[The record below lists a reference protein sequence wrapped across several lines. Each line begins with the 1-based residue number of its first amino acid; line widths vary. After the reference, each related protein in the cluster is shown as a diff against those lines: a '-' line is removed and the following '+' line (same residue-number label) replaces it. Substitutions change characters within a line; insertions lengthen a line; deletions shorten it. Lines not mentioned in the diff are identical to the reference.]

1 MFFFKI
7 KNHKF
12 LLILLIYLLLLSN
25 CQLKPP
31 KDVHGI
37 NFIKKRYEMI
47 KLNENN
53 KNDVIKILGR
63 PHIIDKDKTEKWFY
77 LERIL
82 TRDRVYKIN
91 KKKLLENNVVEFS
104 FNKYGVIYSK
114 KFYNEDNMNE
124 IKFSQEVTE
133 NNISERSFIA
143 NFLQSVKQKMYKGI
157 GN

>member
-12 LLILLIYLLLLSN
+12 LTILLIYLFLFSN

-47 KLNENN
+47 KINKNN

-63 PHIIDKDKTEKWFY
+63 PHIVDKDKTEKWFY

-91 KKKLLENNVVEFS
+91 KKRLLENNVIEFS
-104 FNKYGVIYSK
+104 FNKYGVINSK

-124 IKFSQEVTE
+124 IKFSKDVTE

-143 NFLQSVKQKMYKGI
+143 DFLQSVKQKMYKGI

>member
-1 MFFFKI
+1 
-7 KNHKF
+7 
-12 LLILLIYLLLLSN
+12 
-25 CQLKPP
+25 
-31 KDVHGI
+31 
-37 NFIKKRYEMI
+37 MI
-47 KLNENN
+47 KINKNN

-63 PHIIDKDKTEKWFY
+63 PHIVDKDKTEKWFY

-91 KKKLLENNVVEFS
+91 KKRLLENNVVEFS
-104 FNKYGVIYSK
+104 FNKYGVINSK

-124 IKFSQEVTE
+124 IKFSKDVTE

-143 NFLQSVKQKMYKGI
+143 DFLQSVKQKMYKGI

>member
-1 MFFFKI
+1 
-7 KNHKF
+7 
-12 LLILLIYLLLLSN
+12 
-25 CQLKPP
+25 
-31 KDVHGI
+31 
-37 NFIKKRYEMI
+37 MI
-47 KLNENN
+47 KINENN

-124 IKFSQEVTE
+124 IKFSKEVTE

>member
-12 LLILLIYLLLLSN
+12 LTILLIYLLLFSN

-47 KLNENN
+47 KINKNN

-63 PHIIDKDKTEKWFY
+63 PHIVDKDKTEKWFY

-91 KKKLLENNVVEFS
+91 KKRLLENNVIEFS
-104 FNKYGVIYSK
+104 FNKYGVINSK

-124 IKFSQEVTE
+124 IKFSKDVTE

-143 NFLQSVKQKMYKGI
+143 DFLQSVKQKMYKGI

>member
-1 MFFFKI
+1 
-7 KNHKF
+7 
-12 LLILLIYLLLLSN
+12 
-25 CQLKPP
+25 
-31 KDVHGI
+31 
-37 NFIKKRYEMI
+37 MI
-47 KLNENN
+47 KINKNN

-82 TRDRVYKIN
+82 TRDRLYKIN

-104 FNKYGVIYSK
+104 FNKYGVINSK

-124 IKFSQEVTE
+124 IKFSKDVTE
-133 NNISERSFIA
+133 NNITERSFIA

>member
-1 MFFFKI
+1 
-7 KNHKF
+7 
-12 LLILLIYLLLLSN
+12 
-25 CQLKPP
+25 
-31 KDVHGI
+31 
-37 NFIKKRYEMI
+37 MI
-47 KLNENN
+47 KINENN

-91 KKKLLENNVVEFS
+91 KKRLLENNIVEFS

-114 KFYNEDNMNE
+114 KFYSEDNMNE
-124 IKFSQEVTE
+124 IKFSKDVTE

>member
-1 MFFFKI
+1 MLFFKI
-7 KNHKF
+7 KNHKYIV
-12 LLILLIYLLLLSN
+12 ILLIYLFLFSN

-47 KLNENN
+47 KINENN

-91 KKKLLENNVVEFS
+91 KKRLLENNIVEFS

-114 KFYNEDNMNE
+114 KFYSEDNMNE
-124 IKFSQEVTE
+124 IKFSKDVTE

>member
-12 LLILLIYLLLLSN
+12 LTILLIYLLLFSN

-47 KLNENN
+47 KINENN

-82 TRDRVYKIN
+82 TRDRV
-91 KKKLLENNVVEFS
+91 
-104 FNKYGVIYSK
+104 
-114 KFYNEDNMNE
+114 
-124 IKFSQEVTE
+124 
-133 NNISERSFIA
+133 
-143 NFLQSVKQKMYKGI
+143 
-157 GN
+157 

>member
-1 MFFFKI
+1 
-7 KNHKF
+7 
-12 LLILLIYLLLLSN
+12 
-25 CQLKPP
+25 
-31 KDVHGI
+31 
-37 NFIKKRYEMI
+37 MI
-47 KLNENN
+47 KINKNN

-63 PHIIDKDKTEKWFY
+63 PHIVDKDKTEKWFY

-91 KKKLLENNVVEFS
+91 KKRLLENNVIEFS
-104 FNKYGVIYSK
+104 FNKYGVINSK

-124 IKFSQEVTE
+124 IKFSKDVTE

-143 NFLQSVKQKMYKGI
+143 DFLQSVKQKMYKGI